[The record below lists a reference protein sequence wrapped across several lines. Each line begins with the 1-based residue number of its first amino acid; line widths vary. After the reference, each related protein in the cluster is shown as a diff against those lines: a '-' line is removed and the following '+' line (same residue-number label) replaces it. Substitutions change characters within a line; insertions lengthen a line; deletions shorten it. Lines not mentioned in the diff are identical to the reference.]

1 MHNKSSV
8 SKVGGE
14 YSDRS
19 ALVAYSGRSILS
31 VGIDEMEEQVAVL
44 ALGD

>member
-8 SKVGGE
+8 SKVD
-14 YSDRS
+14 DRS
-19 ALVAYSGRSILS
+19 ALVSYSGRSILS
-31 VGIDEMEEQVAVL
+31 IGIDEMEEQVAVL